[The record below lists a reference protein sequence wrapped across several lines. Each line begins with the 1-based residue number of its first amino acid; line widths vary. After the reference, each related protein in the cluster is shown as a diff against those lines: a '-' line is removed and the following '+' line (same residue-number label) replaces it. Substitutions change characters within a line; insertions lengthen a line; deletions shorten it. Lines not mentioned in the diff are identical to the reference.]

1 VEGVS
6 IPNMRSDRVVLEA
19 NPDYWDKTRL
29 PRLQRIVFDNTSDQ
43 RDAVELV
50 KTSEGRVDVVTEL
63 SPLETLQ
70 VAQSAFAKVV
80 KTRGASISIFGMF
93 NMRKA
98 DSPWRDVRLRQAA
111 NLAINREDLI
121 RYATK
126 GNGVIIPALLPAQ
139 AFGYDPALASY
150 AFALDQTRALLR
162 DASYPDGLAL
172 ILIAP
177 EGLRVQ
183 ATVVSKMLE
192 QGGFRVDLQ
201 VLDPVTYAQKTAVSH
216 LEQPPE
222 QQTWDIALTSNV
234 PDVVNFPVYMFYH
247 QFAIDGQFDWVLE
260 QPELHQL
267 YTQVL
272 GTVDREQQQV
282 LIHQMERHTR
292 DQAYFLFLY
301 NPIKLYAVNK
311 AVEFVPYVSTILAL
325 DATGVTAE
333 HWSVRKQG
341 AGTQE

>member
-1 VEGVS
+1 
-6 IPNMRSDRVVLEA
+6 MRSDRVVLEA
-19 NPDYWDKTRL
+19 NMDYWDTTRL
-29 PRLQRIVFDNTSDQ
+29 PRLHRIVFDNTIDQ

-50 KTSEGRVDVVTEL
+50 KTVEGRIDVVTEL

-80 KTRGASISIFGMF
+80 KTRGASLSIFGMF

-98 DSPWRDVRLRQAA
+98 DSPWRDARLRQAA

-126 GNGVIIPALLPAQ
+126 GNGIIIPALLPVQ
-139 AFGYDPALASY
+139 AFGYNPALVPY
-150 AFALDQTRALLR
+150 AFAPDQTRALLR
-162 DASYPDGLAL
+162 EAGYPDGLSL
-172 ILIAP
+172 SLIAP
-177 EGLRVQ
+177 EALRVQ

-192 QGGFRVDLQ
+192 QSGFRVDLQ
-201 VLDPVTYAQKTAVSH
+201 VLDPATHGQKTTISH
-216 LEQPPE
+216 MEQPPE
-222 QQTWDIALTSNV
+222 QQTWDIALASNV
-234 PDVVNFPVYMFYH
+234 PDVVNFPMYMFYH
-247 QFAIDGQFDWVLE
+247 QFALDGLYDWVLE

-267 YTQVL
+267 YTQAL

-282 LIHQMERHTR
+282 LSHQMEQYTR

-325 DATGVTAE
+325 DATGVLAE
-333 HWSVRKQG
+333 HWSVRKQK